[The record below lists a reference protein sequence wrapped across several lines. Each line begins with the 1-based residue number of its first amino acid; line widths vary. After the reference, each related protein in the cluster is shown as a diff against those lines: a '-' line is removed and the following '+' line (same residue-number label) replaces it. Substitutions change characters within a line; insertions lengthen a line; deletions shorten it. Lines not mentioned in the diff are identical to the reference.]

1 MFRRNRAYFDPAMR
15 IHFISIGGAVMHNL
29 ALELQALGHLVSGS
43 DDEIFEPALGR
54 LQQAGLL
61 PEGFGWFPEKLDS
74 RPDCVILGMHARKD
88 NPELLRALELQI
100 PVYSFPDY
108 IYRHSQHKTRVV
120 VAGSHG
126 KTSTTAMLMH
136 ALRHNG
142 MDFDYLVGAS
152 LPGFERMVRL
162 SDAPV
167 MVIEGDEYLSSA
179 LDPRPKFL
187 HYRPHFAC
195 ITGIAWDHIN
205 VFQTFE
211 SYVQAFDGFLQTCP
225 AEARIYTFSG
235 DSALQ
240 ELSRK
245 HHSICTPY
253 DGLAAENHAG
263 QTYIQYEGKSWPVG
277 VFGRHNMQNLHAA
290 MLLAES
296 IGLEPQRFLAAM
308 DSFTGTA
315 RRLECLHRSDNL
327 IVYRD
332 FAHSP
337 SKLRATVDA
346 VREQYPG
353 HTLIAAYELHT
364 YSSLSAAFLPDY
376 TGCMD
381 QADERFVLLDP
392 HVFALKRLPVLPD
405 ADVSATF
412 GAAVFHSGQALGG
425 ALRNAMQEKDHPVV
439 LLLMSSGKF
448 DDLSVQDL
456 ITSSN

>member
-1 MFRRNRAYFDPAMR
+1 MR

-29 ALELQALGHLVSGS
+29 ALELQALGHTVSGS

-54 LQQAGLL
+54 LQEAGLL
-61 PEGFGWFPEKLDS
+61 PERFGWFPEKLDS

-100 PVYSFPDY
+100 PVYSFPEY
-108 IYRHSQHKTRVV
+108 IYRHSQHKTRIVI
-120 VAGSHG
+120 AGSHG

-142 MDFDYLVGAS
+142 MDFDYLVGAA

-162 SDAPV
+162 SEAPV

-187 HYRPHFAC
+187 HYKPHYAC

-205 VFQTFE
+205 VFPTFE
-211 SYVQAFDGFLQTCP
+211 SYVQAFDDFLLTCP
-225 AEARIYTFSG
+225 EEATVFTFSG
-235 DSALQ
+235 DAALQ
-240 ELSRK
+240 ELSHK
-245 HHSICTPY
+245 HATICKAY
-253 DGLAAENHAG
+253 DGLPFENQAG
-263 QTYIQYEGKSWPVG
+263 QTFIQHAGKSWPVG

-290 MLLAES
+290 MRLAES
-296 IGLEPQRFLAAM
+296 IGLDPTRFLAAM
-308 DSFTGTA
+308 ESFTGTA

-337 SKLRATVDA
+337 SKLRATVEA
-346 VREQYPG
+346 VREQYPD

-376 TGCMD
+376 RGCMEP
-381 QADERFVLLDP
+381 ADHRYVLLDP

-412 GAAVFHSGQALGG
+412 DAEVFHSGSMLGP
-425 ALRNAMQEKDHPVV
+425 AMQSALKENKGPCII
-439 LLLMSSGKF
+439 LLMSSGKF
-448 DDLSVQDL
+448 DDFSISDFIQKN
-456 ITSSN
+456 T